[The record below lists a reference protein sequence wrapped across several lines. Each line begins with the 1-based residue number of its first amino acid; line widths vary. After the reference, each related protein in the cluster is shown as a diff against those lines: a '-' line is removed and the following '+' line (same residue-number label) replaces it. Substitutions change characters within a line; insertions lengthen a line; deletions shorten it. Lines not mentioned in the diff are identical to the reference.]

1 MIDALLFDFD
11 GLILNSEL
19 TEYLSWQEIFHV
31 YGRPFPLAEW
41 QHNIG
46 STSFDPYA
54 YLETQ
59 IGRPVDRQTLEP
71 QRRQR
76 DWALLEKESIMPGVV
91 DYLQSARESGL
102 HIGLASSSRHSWV
115 DGHLQ
120 RLGLTAYFDVVA
132 CRDDVA
138 DCPKPDPAVYHFVLA
153 QLGVSPHRA
162 LALEDSLN
170 GVKAA
175 KAAGVWVT
183 AVPNDMTRSLDLSL
197 ADVCLPSLAAMP
209 LSQLI
214 AEVFHAPNQL

>member
-1 MIDALLFDFD
+1 MIEALIFDFD

-19 TEYLSWQEIFHV
+19 TEYLSWQEIFQA
-31 YGRPFPLAEW
+31 YGLPFPLAEW

-59 IGRPVDRQTLEP
+59 IGRPVDRPTLEP

-76 DWALLEKESIMPGVV
+76 DRALLEKESIMPGVLN
-91 DYLQSARESGL
+91 YLQAARESGL
-102 HIGLASSSRHSWV
+102 HIGLASSSRHNWV
-115 DGHLQ
+115 DAHLQ
-120 RLGLTAYFDVVA
+120 RLGLTTYFEIVA

-138 DCPKPDPAVYHFVLA
+138 DCPKPDPAVYHHVLA
-153 QLGVSPHRA
+153 QLGVPPHRA

-175 KAAGVWVT
+175 KAAGIWVT
-183 AVPNDMTRSLDLSL
+183 AVPNDMTRSLDFSL
-197 ADVCLPSLAAMP
+197 ADYCLPSLADMT

-214 AEVFHAPNQL
+214 NEVLHAPNQL